1 MSLIIA
7 CLYTYGILPQEL
19 IMLTDKNWNSA
30 SWSLNVRNFVE
41 GQKDPSGLL
50 LTVVTVRQTE
60 RERSVGIQLICIWL
74 VERFSMIAFAR
85 EWSPCVVKQAHLRLR
100 YSVFL
105 NTFWRMCLSLYSSE
119 LQQQALMLV
128 PTWFAFRLHM
138 YDHIMVAVSLIFM
151 ACVFV
156 LQAAVFA
163 HVIHDTHDMLQN
175 IVFFMSDLFGLAE
188 SNLNMFKTSVPKQL
202 LLPHQS
208 MTILTKAEPKQD
220 LPSSLNGTQLLSCS
234 MLSHLEIGQWATGYP
249 EVSVVS
255 FASQKFGAIWMD
267 VFLSNPYGEL
277 GIPESPPQVWPPKVG
292 PRPRPNVSRW
302 NTTTKH
308 VETFRCWMGDDG
320 VRCLETK

>member
-19 IMLTDKNWNSA
+19 IMLTDKNWNLV

-60 RERSVGIQLICIWL
+60 RERSVGIQLIRIWL

-105 NTFWRMCLSLYSSE
+105 NTFRRMCLFLYSSE

-138 YDHIMVAVSLIFM
+138 YDHIMVAASLIFM
-151 ACVFV
+151 
-156 LQAAVFA
+156 
-163 HVIHDTHDMLQN
+163 HVYS
-175 IVFFMSDLFGLAE
+175 FC
-188 SNLNMFKTSVPKQL
+188 KQL
-202 LLPHQS
+202 CLLMSS
-208 MTILTKAEPKQD
+208 MTPMTCCKKFFLHVWFVWSCRKQ
-220 LPSSLNGTQLLSCS
+220 S
-234 MLSHLEIGQWATGYP
+234 
-249 EVSVVS
+249 
-255 FASQKFGAIWMD
+255 
-267 VFLSNPYGEL
+267 
-277 GIPESPPQVWPPKVG
+277 
-292 PRPRPNVSRW
+292 
-302 NTTTKH
+302 KH
-308 VETFRCWMGDDG
+308 V
-320 VRCLETK
+320 